1 MKRIEEPF
9 RIGGT
14 HPNAEELFRLG
25 EQYRRGWKVI
35 KDENKAVKYYLEA
48 VAGGVSEAVEALKQL
63 AEEGNSGARFHLGEM
78 YRVGNGVEKDVAAA
92 IEWYRLATKH
102 GHIEAATKLFLLAK
116 EGSLDA
122 IITLRKLAEK
132 DNSLASERL
141 KQLVGQGNIEAQYNY
156 GILLQKKKCYDDA
169 KSCYFKAMLLGHSD
183 AKEAYRAIIANNRT

>member
-48 VAGGVSEAVEALKQL
+48 VAGGVSEAVDALKQL

-92 IEWYRLATKH
+92 I
-102 GHIEAATKLFLLAK
+102 AK

>member
-78 YRVGNGVEKDVAAA
+78 YRIGNGVEKDVAAA

-102 GHIEAATKLFLLAK
+102 GHIEAANKLLLMAE
-116 EGSLDA
+116 EGNIDA
-122 IITLRKLAEK
+122 IVTLRKLAEK
-132 DNSLASERL
+132 DNSLASGLLKRL
-141 KQLVGQGNIEAQYNY
+141 TDQGNIEAQYHY
-156 GILLQKKKCYDDA
+156 GVLLQKKKCFDDA
-169 KSCYFKAMLLGHSD
+169 KSCFFKAMLQGHSD